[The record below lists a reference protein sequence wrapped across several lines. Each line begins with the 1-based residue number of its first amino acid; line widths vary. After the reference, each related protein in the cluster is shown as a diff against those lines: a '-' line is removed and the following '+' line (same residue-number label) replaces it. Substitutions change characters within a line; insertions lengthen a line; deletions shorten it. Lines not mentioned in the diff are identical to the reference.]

1 MVLLQNN
8 QGKNHIVTADRENI
22 MQKETFKRQRL
33 AASKKATFGS
43 LSKENSNILII
54 VNREIITQPGNP
66 HSSAKRWPAS
76 ETVVLR
82 PDSPS
87 LNSSSGSSYT
97 SCIPA
102 PYLVASG
109 MCGDPCLHWVL
120 SGDMQLS
127 NSASHAA

>member
-8 QGKNHIVTADRENI
+8 RGKNHIVTADWVNI
-22 MQKETFKRQRL
+22 MQKATFKQQRL

-43 LSKENSNILII
+43 LPKKPSNILII

-76 ETVVLR
+76 DTVVLR
-82 PDSPS
+82 PHSPS
-87 LNSSSGSSYT
+87 LNSSSGSYT

-102 PYLVASG
+102 PHLVASG

-120 SGDMQLS
+120 SGYIQQS